1 MKIAVIGASGKTGQL
16 LVKEA
21 ISRGHDVTAIV
32 RKASQPLD
40 PKANVLIKDL
50 FELTYTDLK
59 PFDVIIDAFGTW
71 ALESLPLH
79 QTSLKH
85 LTDILSGKTNRLL
98 VVGGAGSLYVNPQH
112 SLRLVDSPDFPEVF
126 KPLATNMAKALDALR
141 TCDDVQW
148 TYLSPAIEFN
158 ADGERTGHYILGGEE
173 VLFNS
178 QGKSQI
184 SYADYAIAMIDEA
197 EKAKHIKQ
205 RFTVA
210 TE

>member
-32 RKASQPLD
+32 RKPNQHLD
-40 PKANVLIKDL
+40 PKAAVLIKDL
-50 FELTYTDLK
+50 FELTYNDLK

-71 ALESLPLH
+71 SLESLPLH

-85 LTDILSGKTNRLL
+85 LTDILSGKANRLL

-112 SLRLVDSPDFPEVF
+112 SIRLIDTPDFPDEF
-126 KPLATNMAKALDALR
+126 KPLATNMARALDQLR
-141 TCDDVQW
+141 KCNNVQW

-158 ADGERTGHYILGGEE
+158 ADGERTGHYIMGGEE
-173 VLFNS
+173 ALFNS
-178 QGKSQI
+178 KGKSQI

-197 EKAKHIKQ
+197 QTAKHIKQ

-210 TE
+210 SE

>member
-21 ISRGHDVTAIV
+21 ISRDHDVTAIV
-32 RKASQPLD
+32 RKPNQHLA
-40 PKANVLIKDL
+40 PKAAVLIKDL
-50 FELTYTDLK
+50 FELTYADLK
-59 PFDVIIDAFGTW
+59 PYDVIIDAFGTW

-112 SLRLVDSPDFPEVF
+112 SIRLVDTPDFPDEF
-126 KPLATNMAKALDALR
+126 KPLATNMAKGLDELKK
-141 TCDDVQW
+141 CNDVQW
-148 TYLSPAIEFN
+148 TYLSPAVKFN
-158 ADGERTGHYILGGEE
+158 ANGERTGHYIMGGEE

-178 QGKSQI
+178 KGKSQI

-197 EKAKHIKQ
+197 ETAKHVKQ

>member
-32 RKASQPLD
+32 RKPNQQLD
-40 PKANVLIKDL
+40 PKAAVLIKDL

-59 PFDVIIDAFGTW
+59 AYDVIIDAFGTW

-85 LTDILSGKTNRLL
+85 LTDILSGKANRLL

-112 SLRLVDSPDFPEVF
+112 SIRLVDTPDFPDEF
-126 KPLATNMAKALDALR
+126 KPLATNMAKALDQLR
-141 TCDDVQW
+141 KCEDVQW

-158 ADGERTGHYILGGEE
+158 ANGERTGHYIMGGEE
-173 VLFNS
+173 VLFNNK
-178 QGKSQI
+178 GKSQI

-197 EKAKHIKQ
+197 ETAKHIKQ

-210 TE
+210 SE

>member
-32 RKASQPLD
+32 RKPNQHLA
-40 PKANVLIKDL
+40 PKAAVLIKDL
-50 FELTYTDLK
+50 FELTYADLK
-59 PFDVIIDAFGTW
+59 PYDVIIDAFGTW
-71 ALESLPLH
+71 TLESLPLH

-85 LTDILSGKTNRLL
+85 LTDILSGKANRLL

-112 SLRLVDSPDFPEVF
+112 SIRLVDTPDFPDEF
-126 KPLATNMAKALDALR
+126 KPLAINMAKALDELKK
-141 TCDDVQW
+141 CEDVQW

-158 ADGERTGHYILGGEE
+158 ANGKRTGHYIMGGEE

-178 QGKSQI
+178 KGKSQI

-197 EKAKHIKQ
+197 ETAKHIKQ

>member
-32 RKASQPLD
+32 RKASQQLD
-40 PKANVLIKDL
+40 PKATVMIKDL

-112 SLRLVDSPDFPEVF
+112 SLRLVDAPDFPDAF

-178 QGKSQI
+178 KGKSQI